1 MKIIPKSHKRTSS
14 SGSKTE
20 IYSEEHSELFSGHSC
35 QSLSV
40 SLFFFPPQIP
50 AVLLSSPTCR
60 VSKGVRMTIKK
71 KSSSAKNVAAET

>member
-40 SLFFFPPQIP
+40 SLSFFPPQIP
-50 AVLLSSPTCR
+50 VRLSSPTCR
-60 VSKGVRMTIKK
+60 VSKEVRMTITK